1 MKTRRESGAAAVE
14 MAFTLVLLIWL
25 VLGII
30 DVGRAIFTN
39 IALQDA
45 VQAGVSYA
53 AFTEDA
59 DPSDVAN
66 ATIASTTSVD
76 LTGADFDI
84 DCYEVTRTDQDGT
97 RVEVTITY
105 ELGYI
110 TPLVGQALGDTL
122 DLSKHAETER
132 FYPSCS
138 DLGGGS

>member
-1 MKTRRESGAAAVE
+1 MKMRPEEGAAAVE

-53 AFTEDA
+53 AFTEDT
-59 DPSDVAN
+59 DNSDVAN
-66 ATIASTTSVD
+66 AMIASTASVD
-76 LTGADFDI
+76 ISGAIFDI
-84 DCYEVTRTDQDGT
+84 DCYEVTRTEQDGT
-97 RVEVTITY
+97 RVEVTITHQ
-105 ELGYI
+105 I
-110 TPLVGQALGDTL
+110 DFVTPFVGQALGGTL

-138 DLGGGS
+138 GLGGGS